1 MSLRRGC
8 VQERLVMEV
17 ASPEYTLSPTSLFQE
32 RLVMEV
38 AGVGDGTPLIIPVDL
53 GGGDWLE
60 PVTGAAGMGWSG
72 SCRMGSG
79 AGSLEFGV

>member
-53 GGGDWLE
+53 GG
-60 PVTGAAGMGWSG
+60 
-72 SCRMGSG
+72 R
-79 AGSLEFGV
+79 